1 VPVGEERS
9 RQFEL
14 RLSLLDSLALVGS
27 AVEVALP
34 ERVPVNA
41 MAVPR
46 DALVVRADGSYVMR
60 IGDGGTS
67 EKVAVQSGAS
77 DGELTEVEG
86 PLKPGDLV
94 VVRGAERL
102 GEGQKVQIA
111 SRGEVVAGVAS
122 TAAKPPG

>member
-1 VPVGEERS
+1 
-9 RQFEL
+9 L